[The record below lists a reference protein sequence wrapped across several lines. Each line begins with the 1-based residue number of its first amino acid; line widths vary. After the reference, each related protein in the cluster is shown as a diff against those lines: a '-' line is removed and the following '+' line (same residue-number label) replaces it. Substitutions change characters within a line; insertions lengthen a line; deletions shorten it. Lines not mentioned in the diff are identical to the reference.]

1 MTDGKQSMTDIKQSV
16 TDCSLSPRVFPAN
29 MRPVTLFWHF
39 LDFSLKKWRFLYRNN
54 FVCSIHGKI
63 SLLGSRLKNLGP
75 SVLICDCNG

>member
-39 LDFSLKKWRFLYRNN
+39 LDFSLKKMAFFIQKQLCLFHPWQN
-54 FVCSIHGKI
+54 FFAWFPVEESGPICV
-63 SLLGSRLKNLGP
+63 NL
-75 SVLICDCNG
+75 